1 MSIYFLGIGAGL
13 LVFQYAVLLLFLKF
27 NWKNHFKKTSLS
39 PMVSVLIA
47 ARNEEKHLPD
57 LLKSLSGLDY
67 PKEQLEILIA
77 DDQSSDNTPG
87 IVEKWAENS
96 PNRKLISV
104 RPEQVGLYQQ
114 NGKANA
120 LAILAKKAKG
130 EILFFT
136 DADCEIPSGWIRE
149 GLGCFGEKVGM
160 VIGIT
165 QVKATGF
172 FQKMQEIDWW
182 NTLGIVKVVTD
193 WDLPTT
199 GLGNN
204 MAIRKEAYFKCR
216 GFEGIPH
223 SLTEDLEISKA
234 IRSSGYRIC
243 QQVSEEILVKTKAE
257 KDWKTLLIQ
266 RKRWMT
272 GAMTLSVPW
281 KIVLAFQFLF
291 FPMVL
296 ALIFL
301 DWKLGLGLWVLKV
314 VFQSFFLSAFAKKAG
329 QKIGVLE
336 LIFFDIYQIQSLS
349 LTILYYF
356 WPGKV
361 HWKARNYP

>member
-1 MSIYFLGIGAGL
+1 MSIYILGLGAGL
-13 LVFQYAVLLLFLKF
+13 LVIQYVLLLFLLKG
-27 NWKNHFKKTSLS
+27 NWKNHFKNSS
-39 PMVSVLIA
+39 QFPMVSVLIA

-57 LLKSLSGLDY
+57 LLKSLSELDY
-67 PKEQLEILIA
+67 PIEHLEILIA
-77 DDQSSDNTPG
+77 DDQSSDLTPG
-87 IVEKWAENS
+87 LISEWAGSNQ
-96 PNRKLISV
+96 NRKLISII
-104 RPEQVGLYQQ
+104 PDQVGLYQQ

-120 LAILAKKAKG
+120 LAILAKEAQG
-130 EILFFT
+130 EFLFFT
-136 DADCEIPSGWIRE
+136 DADCEVPSNWIRE
-149 GLGCFGEKVGM
+149 GLGSLREKVGM

-172 FQKMQEIDWW
+172 FQKMQGIDWW
-182 NTLGIVKVVTD
+182 NTLGIVKAVTD
-193 WDLPTT
+193 LNFPTT

-204 MAIRKEAYFKCR
+204 MAIRKEAYFKCG

-234 IRSSGYRIC
+234 IRNSGYRIC
-243 QQVSEEILVKTKAE
+243 HQVSEGILVKTKAE
-257 KDWKTLLIQ
+257 KDWKSLLIQ
-266 RKRWMT
+266 RKRWMA
-272 GAMTLSVPW
+272 GAMTLSFPW

-291 FPMVL
+291 FPLVL
-296 ALIFL
+296 AMIYL
-301 DWKLGLGLWVLKV
+301 DWKLGMGIWTLKV
-314 VFQSFFLSAFAKKAG
+314 VFQSLFLCAFAKKTG
-329 QKIGVLE
+329 QNIGILE